1 MSQKGVSVNIVE
13 ARRLTLRASFG
24 LVALVVPFLGSTGS
38 LFFFLFL
45 SLLIVLVN
53 PKMHV
58 FLLLA
63 TVPDRKSEVLIKP
76 LALMLSLTALCIF
89 SVVSSLPLYIVSDV
103 IIIVT
108 LAEVLAVLFESYGGL
123 TSSLI
128 FILSGGF
135 FGFLVGGAAATFTNV
150 STSADFLLFVA
161 MIGALVGALLRNIL
175 HDIEENVVVPLGIG
189 FAIWLFVGFDY
200 SVPVLRLLLT
210 LLFMILL
217 GYALGRVRLADVSG
231 VLSGILMGLLI
242 VSFTDFRW
250 FVLILSFFVIG
261 GIFTKYKY
269 DYKRAIGIAQ
279 AGGGARGYRNV
290 FGNGLVAL
298 VCAIA
303 FGITGNV
310 LFVVAYIGAV
320 ATATGDT
327 LASEI
332 GQTHKKLPRLITDL
346 RWVPHGTDGGITTLG
361 EYSAL
366 AGAGAI
372 AIIGVVLGVGASNT
386 AVPVILGGFFGANF
400 DSVLGAVLERR
411 HYLTNSSVN
420 LLATAAGAIA
430 AVIIYLLLL

>member
-1 MSQKGVSVNIVE
+1 MISVNVVT
-13 ARRLTLRASFG
+13 ARRLIIRASFG
-24 LVALVVPFLGSTGS
+24 LVAFVLPFLGSTGS

-45 SLLIVLVN
+45 SLLIALVN
-53 PKMHV
+53 PKMNIFMLV
-58 FLLLA
+58 A
-63 TVPDRKSEVLIKP
+63 TVADRKSEVLVKP
-76 LALMLSLTALCIF
+76 LALTFSLTALCIF
-89 SVVSSLPLYIVSDV
+89 SVVSGLPLYIVSV
-103 IIIVT
+103 ALIIVT
-108 LAEVLAVLFESYGGL
+108 LAEVLAVLFESYGSF

-128 FILSGGF
+128 FVLSGGF
-135 FGFLVGGAAATFTNV
+135 LGFLVGGAAATFTNV

-175 HDIEENVVVPLGIG
+175 REVEENVVVPLGIG
-189 FAIWLFVGFDY
+189 LAMWLFDGLSY
-200 SVPVLRLLLT
+200 SVPVVRLLLT
-210 LLFMILL
+210 LLFMIFL
-217 GYALGRVRLADVSG
+217 GYTLGRAKLADISG
-231 VLSGILMGLLI
+231 VISGILMGLLI

-269 DYKRAIGIAQ
+269 DYKRAIGIAEG
-279 AGGGARGYRNV
+279 AGGARGYRNV

-310 LFVVAYIGAV
+310 LLITAYVGAI

-332 GQTHKKLPRLITDL
+332 GQTYRKLPRLITDL
-346 RWVPHGTDGGITTLG
+346 KVVPTGADGGITTLG
-361 EYSAL
+361 EVSAL

-372 AIIGVVLGVGASNT
+372 AIIAALLGLGALSMIVPVVLGG
-386 AVPVILGGFFGANF
+386 LFGVNI

-411 HYLTNSSVN
+411 HYLTNSTVN
-420 LLATAAGAIA
+420 LLATAFGALA
-430 AVIIYLLLL
+430 AVVIFLLLQ

>member
-1 MSQKGVSVNIVE
+1 M
-13 ARRLTLRASFG
+13 
-24 LVALVVPFLGSTGS
+24 
-38 LFFFLFL
+38 
-45 SLLIVLVN
+45 SLLIALIN

-58 FLLLA
+58 FMLLA
-63 TVPDRKSEVLIKP
+63 TVADRKSEVLIKP
-76 LALMLSLTALCIF
+76 LALTLSLTALCIF
-89 SVVSSLPLYIVSDV
+89 SVVSGLPLYIVSNV

-108 LAEVLAVLFESYGGL
+108 LAEVLAVLFESYGSF

-128 FILSGGF
+128 FVLSGGF
-135 FGFLVGGAAATFTNV
+135 FGFLVGGAAASFTNV

-161 MIGALVGALLRNIL
+161 MIGALVGALLRTIL
-175 HDIEENVVVPLGIG
+175 HEIEENVVVPLSIG
-189 FAIWLFVGFDY
+189 LAMWLFVGFDY

-210 LLFMILL
+210 LLFMIFL

-231 VLSGILMGLLI
+231 VLSGILMGFLI

-279 AGGGARGYRNV
+279 EGGGARGYRNV
-290 FGNGLVAL
+290 FGNGLIAL

-303 FGITGNV
+303 FGITGNALLV
-310 LFVVAYIGAV
+310 IAFIGAV

-332 GQTHKKLPRLITDL
+332 GQTYRKLPRLITDL
-346 RWVPHGTDGGITTLG
+346 RLVPHGTDGGITMLG
-361 EYSAL
+361 EYSAV

-372 AIIGVVLGVGASNT
+372 AIIAILLGVGAFNT
-386 AVPVILGGFFGANF
+386 MVPVILGGFFGANV

-420 LLATAAGAIA
+420 LLATVAGALA
-430 AVIIYLLLL
+430 AVVIFLLLQ

>member
-1 MSQKGVSVNIVE
+1 VISVNVVT
-13 ARRLTLRASFG
+13 ARRLIIRASFG
-24 LVALVVPFLGSTGS
+24 LVAFVLPFLGSTGS

-45 SLLIVLVN
+45 SLLIALVN
-53 PKMHV
+53 PKMNIFMLV
-58 FLLLA
+58 A
-63 TVPDRKSEVLIKP
+63 TVADRKSEVLVKP
-76 LALMLSLTALCIF
+76 LALTFSLTALCIF
-89 SVVSSLPLYIVSDV
+89 SVVSGLPLYIVSV
-103 IIIVT
+103 ALIIVT
-108 LAEVLAVLFESYGGL
+108 LAEVLAVLFESYGSF

-128 FILSGGF
+128 FVLSGGF

-175 HDIEENVVVPLGIG
+175 REVEENVVVPLGIG
-189 FAIWLFVGFDY
+189 LAMWLFDGLSY
-200 SVPVLRLLLT
+200 SVPVVRLLLT
-210 LLFMILL
+210 LLFMIFL
-217 GYALGRVRLADVSG
+217 GYTLGRAKLADISG
-231 VLSGILMGLLI
+231 VISGILMGLLI

-269 DYKRAIGIAQ
+269 DYKRAIGIAEG
-279 AGGGARGYRNV
+279 AGGARGYRNV

-310 LFVVAYIGAV
+310 LLIAAYVGAI

-332 GQTHKKLPRLITDL
+332 GQTYRKLPRLITDL
-346 RWVPHGTDGGITTLG
+346 KVVPTGADGGITTLG
-361 EYSAL
+361 EVSAL

-372 AIIGVVLGVGASNT
+372 AIIAALLGLGALSMIVPVVLGG
-386 AVPVILGGFFGANF
+386 LFGVNI

-411 HYLTNSSVN
+411 HYLTNSTVN
-420 LLATAAGAIA
+420 LLATAFGALA
-430 AVIIYLLLL
+430 AVVIFLLLQ

>member
-1 MSQKGVSVNIVE
+1 
-13 ARRLTLRASFG
+13 
-24 LVALVVPFLGSTGS
+24 
-38 LFFFLFL
+38 
-45 SLLIVLVN
+45 LLIALIN
-53 PKMHV
+53 PKMYV
-58 FLLLA
+58 FMLLA
-63 TVPDRKSEVLIKP
+63 TVADRKSEVLIKP
-76 LALMLSLTALCIF
+76 LALTLSLTALCIF
-89 SVVSSLPLYIVSDV
+89 SVVSGLPLYIVSNV

-108 LAEVLAVLFESYGGL
+108 LAEVLAVLFESYGSF

-128 FILSGGF
+128 FVLSGGF
-135 FGFLVGGAAATFTNV
+135 FGFLVGGAAASFTNV

-161 MIGALVGALLRNIL
+161 MIGALVGALLRTIL
-175 HDIEENVVVPLGIG
+175 HEIEENVVVPLCIG
-189 FAIWLFVGFDY
+189 LAMWLFVGFDY

-210 LLFMILL
+210 LLFMIFL

-231 VLSGILMGLLI
+231 VLSGILMGFLI

-261 GIFTKYKY
+261 GVFTKYKY

-279 AGGGARGYRNV
+279 EGGGARGYRNV
-290 FGNGLVAL
+290 FGNGIVAL

-303 FGITGNV
+303 FGITGNALLV
-310 LFVVAYIGAV
+310 IAYIGAV

-332 GQTHKKLPRLITDL
+332 GQTYRKLPRLITDL
-346 RWVPHGTDGGITTLG
+346 RLVPHGTDGGITTLG

-366 AGAGAI
+366 VGAGAI
-372 AIIGVVLGVGASNT
+372 AIIAILLGVGTFNMI
-386 AVPVILGGFFGANF
+386 VPVILGGFFGANV

-420 LLATAAGAIA
+420 LLATVAGALA
-430 AVIIYLLLL
+430 AVVIFLLLQ

>member
-1 MSQKGVSVNIVE
+1 VNVVT
-13 ARRLTLRASFG
+13 ARRLIIRASFG
-24 LVALVVPFLGSTGS
+24 LVAFVLPFLGSTGS

-45 SLLIVLVN
+45 SLLIALVN
-53 PKMHV
+53 PKMNIFMLV
-58 FLLLA
+58 A
-63 TVPDRKSEVLIKP
+63 TVADRKSEVLVKP
-76 LALMLSLTALCIF
+76 LALTFSLTALCIF
-89 SVVSSLPLYIVSDV
+89 SVVSGLPLYIVSV
-103 IIIVT
+103 ALIIVT
-108 LAEVLAVLFESYGGL
+108 LAEVLAVLFESYGSF

-128 FILSGGF
+128 FVLSGGF

-175 HDIEENVVVPLGIG
+175 REVEENVVVPLGIG
-189 FAIWLFVGFDY
+189 LAMWLFDGLSY
-200 SVPVLRLLLT
+200 SVPVVRLLLT
-210 LLFMILL
+210 LLFMIFL
-217 GYALGRVRLADVSG
+217 GYTLGRAKLADISG
-231 VLSGILMGLLI
+231 VISGILMGLLI

-269 DYKRAIGIAQ
+269 DYKRAIGIAEG
-279 AGGGARGYRNV
+279 AGGARGYRNV

-310 LFVVAYIGAV
+310 LLIAAYVGAI

-332 GQTHKKLPRLITDL
+332 GQTYRKLPRLITDL
-346 RWVPHGTDGGITTLG
+346 KVVPTGADGGITTLG
-361 EYSAL
+361 EVSAL

-372 AIIGVVLGVGASNT
+372 AIIAALLGLGALSMIVPVVLGG
-386 AVPVILGGFFGANF
+386 LFGVNI

-411 HYLTNSSVN
+411 HYLTNSTVN
-420 LLATAAGAIA
+420 LLATAFGALA
-430 AVIIYLLLL
+430 AVVIFLLLQ

>member
-1 MSQKGVSVNIVE
+1 
-13 ARRLTLRASFG
+13 
-24 LVALVVPFLGSTGS
+24 
-38 LFFFLFL
+38 
-45 SLLIVLVN
+45 LLIALIN

-58 FLLLA
+58 FMLLA
-63 TVPDRKSEVLIKP
+63 TVADRKSEVLIKP
-76 LALMLSLTALCIF
+76 LALTLSLTALCIF
-89 SVVSSLPLYIVSDV
+89 SVISGLPLYIVSNV

-108 LAEVLAVLFESYGGL
+108 LAEVLAVLFESYGSF

-128 FILSGGF
+128 FVLSGGF
-135 FGFLVGGAAATFTNV
+135 FGFLVGGAAASFTNV

-161 MIGALVGALLRNIL
+161 MIGALVGALLRTIL
-175 HDIEENVVVPLGIG
+175 HEIEENVVVPLSIG
-189 FAIWLFVGFDY
+189 LAMWLFVGFDY

-210 LLFMILL
+210 LLFMIFL

-231 VLSGILMGLLI
+231 VLSGILMGFLI

-279 AGGGARGYRNV
+279 EGGGARGYRNV
-290 FGNGLVAL
+290 FGNGLIAL

-303 FGITGNV
+303 FGITGNALLV
-310 LFVVAYIGAV
+310 IAFIGAV

-332 GQTHKKLPRLITDL
+332 GQTYRKLPRLITDL
-346 RWVPHGTDGGITTLG
+346 RLVPHGTDGGITMLG

-372 AIIGVVLGVGASNT
+372 AIIAIILGVGAFNMM
-386 AVPVILGGFFGANF
+386 VPVILGGFFGANV

-420 LLATAAGAIA
+420 LLATVAGALA
-430 AVIIYLLLL
+430 AVVIFLLLQ

>member
-1 MSQKGVSVNIVE
+1 VNIIL
-13 ARRLTLRASFG
+13 ARRLILRASFG
-24 LVALVVPFLGSTGS
+24 LVALAIPFLGSAGS
-38 LFFFLFL
+38 LFFFVFL
-45 SLLIVLVN
+45 SLMIVLVN

-58 FLLLA
+58 FMYLA
-63 TVPDRKSEVLIKP
+63 TVADKKSEVLIKP
-76 LALMLSLTALCIF
+76 LALTLSLTALCIF

-108 LAEVLAVLFESYGGL
+108 LAEVLAILFESYGGL
-123 TSSLI
+123 TSSII
-128 FILSGGF
+128 FVLSGGF
-135 FGFLVGGAAATFTNV
+135 FAFLVGGAATAIMNV
-150 STSADFLLFVA
+150 ATSADFLLFVA

-175 HDIEENVVVPLGIG
+175 RDIEENVVVPLGIG
-189 FAIWLFVGFDY
+189 FAMWIFVGFDY

-217 GYALGRVRLADVSG
+217 GYILGRVKLADISG

-242 VSFTDFRW
+242 VSFTDFGW

-261 GIFTKYKY
+261 GIFTRYKY
-269 DYKRAIGIAQ
+269 EYKRAIGIAQ
-279 AGGGARGYRNV
+279 EAGGARGYRNV

-298 VCAIA
+298 ICAIG
-303 FGITGNV
+303 FGITGNS
-310 LFVVAYIGAV
+310 LLIPAYVGAI

-346 RWVPHGTDGGITTLG
+346 RHVPHGTDGGITTLG
-361 EYSAL
+361 EYSAI

-372 AIIGVVLGVGASNT
+372 AIIALVLGIGALPIL
-386 AVPVILGGFFGANF
+386 VPVVLGGFFGANV

-420 LLATAAGAIA
+420 LLATAAGAVA
-430 AVIIYLLLL
+430 TVIIFLLLQ

>member
-1 MSQKGVSVNIVE
+1 VDVVT
-13 ARRLTLRASFG
+13 ARRLIIRASFG

-38 LFFFLFL
+38 LFLFLFL
-45 SLLIVLVN
+45 SLLIALIN
-53 PKMHV
+53 PKMYV
-58 FLLLA
+58 FMLLA
-63 TVPDRKSEVLIKP
+63 TVADRKSEVLIKP
-76 LALMLSLTALCIF
+76 LALTLSLTALCIF
-89 SVVSSLPLYIVSDV
+89 SVVSGLPLYIVSNV

-108 LAEVLAVLFESYGGL
+108 LAEVLAVLFESYGSF

-128 FILSGGF
+128 FVLSGGF
-135 FGFLVGGAAATFTNV
+135 FGFLVGGAAASFTNV

-161 MIGALVGALLRNIL
+161 MIGALVGALLRTIL
-175 HDIEENVVVPLGIG
+175 HEIEENVVVPLSIG
-189 FAIWLFVGFDY
+189 LAMWLFVGFDY

-210 LLFMILL
+210 LLFMIFL

-231 VLSGILMGLLI
+231 VLSGILMGFLI

-261 GIFTKYKY
+261 GVFTKYKY

-279 AGGGARGYRNV
+279 EGGGARGYRNV
-290 FGNGLVAL
+290 FGNGIVAL

-303 FGITGNV
+303 FGITGNALLV
-310 LFVVAYIGAV
+310 IAYIGAV

-332 GQTHKKLPRLITDL
+332 GQTYRKLPRLITDL
-346 RWVPHGTDGGITTLG
+346 RLVPHGTDGGITTLG

-372 AIIGVVLGVGASNT
+372 AIIAILLGVGTFNIM
-386 AVPVILGGFFGANF
+386 VPVILGGFFGANV

-420 LLATAAGAIA
+420 LLATVAGALA
-430 AVIIYLLLL
+430 AVVIFLLLQ

>member
-1 MSQKGVSVNIVE
+1 VNILA
-13 ARRLTLRASFG
+13 ARRLIIRASFG

-45 SLLIVLVN
+45 SLLIVLIN

-58 FLLLA
+58 FMLLA
-63 TVPDRKSEVLIKP
+63 TVADRKSEVLTKP
-76 LALMLSLTALCIF
+76 LALTLSLTALCIF

-123 TSSLI
+123 TSTLI
-128 FILSGGF
+128 FVLSGGF
-135 FGFLVGGAAATFTNV
+135 FGFLVGGAAATFTNF

-175 HDIEENVVVPLGIG
+175 HDIEENVVAPLGIG
-189 FAIWLFVGFDY
+189 FAIWLFNGFDY

-210 LLFMILL
+210 LIFMIVL
-217 GYALGRVRLADVSG
+217 GYALGRVKLADISG

-269 DYKRAIGIAQ
+269 EYKRAIGIAQ
-279 AGGGARGYRNV
+279 EGGGARGYRNV

-298 VCAIA
+298 VCAVA
-303 FGITGNV
+303 FGITGNSLLV
-310 LFVVAYIGAV
+310 IAYIGAV

-346 RWVPHGTDGGITTLG
+346 KYVPHGTDGGITTLG

-366 AGAGAI
+366 AGAAAI
-372 AIIGVVLGVGASNT
+372 AIIAVLFGVGALNT
-386 AVPVILGGFFGANF
+386 VVPVILGGFFGANI
-400 DSVLGAVLERR
+400 DSVLGAVLEQR

-420 LLATAAGAIA
+420 FLATAAGAIA
-430 AVIIYLLLL
+430 AVIIFLLLL

>member
-1 MSQKGVSVNIVE
+1 MNVVT
-13 ARRLTLRASFG
+13 ARRLIVRASFG

-38 LFFFLFL
+38 LFLFLFL
-45 SLLIVLVN
+45 SLLIALIN

-58 FLLLA
+58 FMLLA
-63 TVPDRKSEVLIKP
+63 TVADRKSEVLIKP
-76 LALMLSLTALCIF
+76 LALTLSLTALCIF
-89 SVVSSLPLYIVSDV
+89 SVVSGLPLYIVSNV

-108 LAEVLAVLFESYGGL
+108 LAEVLAVLFESYGSF

-128 FILSGGF
+128 FVLSGGF
-135 FGFLVGGAAATFTNV
+135 FGFLVGGAAASFTNV

-161 MIGALVGALLRNIL
+161 MIGALVGALLRTIL
-175 HDIEENVVVPLGIG
+175 HEIEENVVVPLSIG
-189 FAIWLFVGFDY
+189 LAMWLFVGFDY

-210 LLFMILL
+210 LLFMIFL

-231 VLSGILMGLLI
+231 VLSGILMGFLI

-279 AGGGARGYRNV
+279 EGGGARGYRNV
-290 FGNGLVAL
+290 FGNGLIAL

-303 FGITGNV
+303 FGITGNALLV
-310 LFVVAYIGAV
+310 IAFIGAV

-332 GQTHKKLPRLITDL
+332 GQTYRKLPRLITDL
-346 RWVPHGTDGGITTLG
+346 RLVTHGTDGGITMLG
-361 EYSAL
+361 EYSAV

-372 AIIGVVLGVGASNT
+372 AIIAILLGVGAFNT
-386 AVPVILGGFFGANF
+386 MVPVILGGFFGANV

-420 LLATAAGAIA
+420 LLATVAGALA
-430 AVIIYLLLL
+430 AVVIFLLLQ

>member
-1 MSQKGVSVNIVE
+1 VNVIA
-13 ARRLTLRASFG
+13 ARRLLLRASFG
-24 LVALVVPFLGSTGS
+24 LVALIVPFLGSTGS
-38 LFFFLFL
+38 LFLFLFL
-45 SLLIVLVN
+45 SLLIALTN

-58 FLLLA
+58 FMLLA
-63 TVPDRKSEVLIKP
+63 TVADRKSEVLVKP
-76 LALMLSLTALCIF
+76 LALTLSLTALCIF
-89 SVVSSLPLYIVSDV
+89 SVVSGLPLYIISVV

-108 LAEVLAVLFESYGGL
+108 LAEVLAVLFASYGTL
-123 TSSLI
+123 TSSLV
-128 FILSGGF
+128 FVLSGGF
-135 FGFLVGGAAATFTNV
+135 FGFLVGGAATTFTNV
-150 STSADFLLFVA
+150 SASADFLLFVA

-175 HDIEENVVVPLGIG
+175 GEIEENIVVPLGIG
-189 FAIWLFVGFDY
+189 LAIWLFDGVDY

-210 LLFMILL
+210 LLFMIVL
-217 GYALGRVRLADVSG
+217 GYALGRVKLADVSG

-250 FVLILSFFVIG
+250 FVLMLSFFVIG

-279 AGGGARGYRNV
+279 EGGGARGYRNV
-290 FGNGLVAL
+290 FGNGIVAL

-303 FGITGNV
+303 FGITGNT
-310 LFVVAYIGAV
+310 LLIIAYIGAI

-332 GQTHKKLPRLITDL
+332 GQTYRKLPRLITDL
-346 RWVPHGTDGGITTLG
+346 RFVPHGTDGGITSLG

-372 AIIGVVLGVGASNT
+372 AIIAVLLGVGALNT
-386 AVPVILGGFFGANF
+386 LVPVILGGFFGANV

-420 LLATAAGAIA
+420 LLATVAGALA
-430 AVIIYLLLL
+430 SVVIFVLLL

>member
-1 MSQKGVSVNIVE
+1 VNVVT
-13 ARRLTLRASFG
+13 ARRLIVRASFG

-38 LFFFLFL
+38 LFLFLFL
-45 SLLIVLVN
+45 SLLIALIN

-58 FLLLA
+58 FMLLA
-63 TVPDRKSEVLIKP
+63 TVADRKSEVLIKP
-76 LALMLSLTALCIF
+76 LALTLSLTALCIF
-89 SVVSSLPLYIVSDV
+89 SVVSGLPLYIVSNV

-108 LAEVLAVLFESYGGL
+108 LAEVLAVLFESYGSF

-128 FILSGGF
+128 FVLSGGF
-135 FGFLVGGAAATFTNV
+135 FGFLVGGAAASFTNV

-161 MIGALVGALLRNIL
+161 MIGALVGALLRTIL
-175 HDIEENVVVPLGIG
+175 HEIEENVVVPLSIG
-189 FAIWLFVGFDY
+189 LAMWLFVGFDY

-210 LLFMILL
+210 LLFMIFL

-231 VLSGILMGLLI
+231 VLSGILMGFLI

-279 AGGGARGYRNV
+279 EGGGARGYRNV
-290 FGNGLVAL
+290 FGNGLIAL

-303 FGITGNV
+303 FGITGNA
-310 LFVVAYIGAV
+310 LLIIAFIGAV

-332 GQTHKKLPRLITDL
+332 GQTYRKLPRLITDL
-346 RWVPHGTDGGITTLG
+346 RLVTHGTDGGITMLG
-361 EYSAL
+361 EYSAV

-372 AIIGVVLGVGASNT
+372 AIIAILLGVGAFNT
-386 AVPVILGGFFGANF
+386 MVPVILGGFFGANV

-420 LLATAAGAIA
+420 LLATVAGALA
-430 AVIIYLLLL
+430 AVVIFLLLQ

>member
-1 MSQKGVSVNIVE
+1 MNVVT
-13 ARRLTLRASFG
+13 ARRLIVRASFG

-38 LFFFLFL
+38 LFLFLFL
-45 SLLIVLVN
+45 SLLIALIN

-58 FLLLA
+58 FMLLA
-63 TVPDRKSEVLIKP
+63 TVADRKSEVLIKP
-76 LALMLSLTALCIF
+76 LALTLSLTALCIF
-89 SVVSSLPLYIVSDV
+89 SVVSGLPLYIVSNV

-108 LAEVLAVLFESYGGL
+108 LAEVLAVLFESYGSF

-128 FILSGGF
+128 FVLSGGF
-135 FGFLVGGAAATFTNV
+135 FGFLVGGAAASFTNV

-161 MIGALVGALLRNIL
+161 MIGALVGALLRTIL
-175 HDIEENVVVPLGIG
+175 HEIEENVVVPLSIG
-189 FAIWLFVGFDY
+189 LAMWLFVGFDY

-210 LLFMILL
+210 LLFMIFL

-231 VLSGILMGLLI
+231 VLSGILMGFLI

-279 AGGGARGYRNV
+279 EGGGARGYRNV
-290 FGNGLVAL
+290 FGNGLIAL

-303 FGITGNV
+303 FGITGNA
-310 LFVVAYIGAV
+310 LLIIAFIGAV

-332 GQTHKKLPRLITDL
+332 GQTYRKLPRLITDL
-346 RWVPHGTDGGITTLG
+346 RLVTHGTDGGITMLG
-361 EYSAL
+361 EYSAV

-372 AIIGVVLGVGASNT
+372 AIIAILLGVGAFNT
-386 AVPVILGGFFGANF
+386 MVPVILGGFFGANV

-420 LLATAAGAIA
+420 LLATVAGALA
-430 AVIIYLLLL
+430 AVVIFLLLQ

>member
-1 MSQKGVSVNIVE
+1 VISVNVVT
-13 ARRLTLRASFG
+13 ARRLIIRASFG
-24 LVALVVPFLGSTGS
+24 LVAFVLPFLGSTGS

-45 SLLIVLVN
+45 SLLIALVN
-53 PKMHV
+53 PKMNIFMLV
-58 FLLLA
+58 A
-63 TVPDRKSEVLIKP
+63 TVADRKSEVLVKP
-76 LALMLSLTALCIF
+76 LALTFSLTALCIF
-89 SVVSSLPLYIVSDV
+89 SVVSGLPLYIVSV
-103 IIIVT
+103 ALIIVT
-108 LAEVLAVLFESYGGL
+108 LAEVLAVLFESYGSF

-128 FILSGGF
+128 FVLSGGF

-175 HDIEENVVVPLGIG
+175 REVEENVVVPLGIG
-189 FAIWLFVGFDY
+189 LAMWLFDGLSY
-200 SVPVLRLLLT
+200 SVPVVRLLLT
-210 LLFMILL
+210 LLFMIFL
-217 GYALGRVRLADVSG
+217 GYTLGRAKLADISG
-231 VLSGILMGLLI
+231 VISGILMGLLI

-269 DYKRAIGIAQ
+269 DYKRAIGIAEG
-279 AGGGARGYRNV
+279 AGGARGYRNV

-310 LFVVAYIGAV
+310 LLIIAYVGAI

-332 GQTHKKLPRLITDL
+332 GQTYRKLPRLITDL
-346 RWVPHGTDGGITTLG
+346 KVVPTGADGGITTLG
-361 EYSAL
+361 EVSAL

-372 AIIGVVLGVGASNT
+372 AIIAALLGLGALSMIVPVVLGG
-386 AVPVILGGFFGANF
+386 LFGVNI

-411 HYLTNSSVN
+411 HYLTNSTVN
-420 LLATAAGAIA
+420 LLATAFGALA
-430 AVIIYLLLL
+430 AVVIFLLLQ

>member
-1 MSQKGVSVNIVE
+1 M
-13 ARRLTLRASFG
+13 
-24 LVALVVPFLGSTGS
+24 
-38 LFFFLFL
+38 
-45 SLLIVLVN
+45 
-53 PKMHV
+53 
-58 FLLLA
+58 LLA
-63 TVPDRKSEVLIKP
+63 TVADRKSEVLIKP
-76 LALMLSLTALCIF
+76 LALTLSLTALCIF

-108 LAEVLAVLFESYGGL
+108 LAEVLAELFESYGGL

-128 FILSGGF
+128 YVLSGGF

-150 STSADFLLFVA
+150 ATSADFLLFVA

-175 HDIEENVVVPLGIG
+175 HNIEENVVVPLGIG
-189 FAIWLFVGFDY
+189 FAIWLFNGVDY

-210 LLFMILL
+210 LLFMIVL
-217 GYALGRVRLADVSG
+217 GYALGRVKLADISG
-231 VLSGILMGLLI
+231 VLSGILMGFLI

-269 DYKRAIGIAQ
+269 EYKRAIGIAQ
-279 AGGGARGYRNV
+279 EAGGARGYRNV

-303 FGITGNV
+303 FGITGNS
-310 LFVVAYIGAV
+310 LLVVAYIGAV

-346 RWVPHGTDGGITTLG
+346 RYVPHGTDGGITTLG

-366 AGAGAI
+366 AGAAAI
-372 AIIGVVLGVGASNT
+372 AIIAILFGVGALNT
-386 AVPVILGGFFGANF
+386 VIPVILGGFFGANI

-430 AVIIYLLLL
+430 AVVIFLLLL

>member
-1 MSQKGVSVNIVE
+1 
-13 ARRLTLRASFG
+13 
-24 LVALVVPFLGSTGS
+24 
-38 LFFFLFL
+38 
-45 SLLIVLVN
+45 
-53 PKMHV
+53 
-58 FLLLA
+58 
-63 TVPDRKSEVLIKP
+63 
-76 LALMLSLTALCIF
+76 
-89 SVVSSLPLYIVSDV
+89 LYIVSVV
-103 IIIVT
+103 IIMVT
-108 LAEVLAVLFESYGGL
+108 LAEVLAVLFESYGSF

-128 FILSGGF
+128 FVLSGGF

-175 HDIEENVVVPLGIG
+175 HEIEENVIVPLGIG
-189 FAIWLFVGFDY
+189 FAIWLFDVFAY
-200 SVPVLRLLLT
+200 SVPVVRLLLT
-210 LLFMILL
+210 LLFMIFL
-217 GYALGRVRLADVSG
+217 GYALGRVQLADVSG

-279 AGGGARGYRNV
+279 GGGGARGYRNV

-303 FGITGNV
+303 FGITGNALLV
-310 LFVVAYIGAV
+310 TAYVGAI

-332 GQTHKKLPRLITDL
+332 GQTYRKLPRMITDL
-346 RWVPHGTDGGITTLG
+346 KVVQHGTDGGITTLG
-361 EYSAL
+361 EASAL

-372 AIIGVVLGVGASNT
+372 AIIAILLGVGSLSIM
-386 AVPVILGGFFGANF
+386 VPVILGGFFGANV

-420 LLATAAGAIA
+420 LLATVAGAIA
-430 AVIIYLLLL
+430 AVVIFWLLL

>member
-1 MSQKGVSVNIVE
+1 MNVVT
-13 ARRLTLRASFG
+13 ARRLIVRASFG

-38 LFFFLFL
+38 LFLFLFL
-45 SLLIVLVN
+45 SLLIALIN

-58 FLLLA
+58 FMLLA
-63 TVPDRKSEVLIKP
+63 TVADRKSEVLIKP
-76 LALMLSLTALCIF
+76 LALTLSLTALCIF
-89 SVVSSLPLYIVSDV
+89 SVVSGLPLYIVSNV

-108 LAEVLAVLFESYGGL
+108 LAEVLAVLFESYGSF

-128 FILSGGF
+128 FVLSGGF
-135 FGFLVGGAAATFTNV
+135 FGFLVGGAAASFTNV

-161 MIGALVGALLRNIL
+161 MIGALVGALLRTIL
-175 HDIEENVVVPLGIG
+175 HEIEENVVVPLSIG
-189 FAIWLFVGFDY
+189 LAMWLFVGFDY

-210 LLFMILL
+210 LLFMIFL
-217 GYALGRVRLADVSG
+217 GYVLGRVRLADVSG
-231 VLSGILMGLLI
+231 VLSGILMGFLI

-279 AGGGARGYRNV
+279 EGGGARGYRNV
-290 FGNGLVAL
+290 FGNGLIAL

-303 FGITGNV
+303 FGITGNA
-310 LFVVAYIGAV
+310 LLIIAFIGAV

-332 GQTHKKLPRLITDL
+332 GQTYRKLPRLITDL
-346 RWVPHGTDGGITTLG
+346 RLVTHGTDGGITMLG
-361 EYSAL
+361 EYSAV

-372 AIIGVVLGVGASNT
+372 AIIAILLGVGAFNT
-386 AVPVILGGFFGANF
+386 MVPVILGGFFGANV

-420 LLATAAGAIA
+420 LLATVAGALA
-430 AVIIYLLLL
+430 AVVIFLLLQ

>member
-1 MSQKGVSVNIVE
+1 MNVVT
-13 ARRLTLRASFG
+13 ARRLIVRASFG

-38 LFFFLFL
+38 LFLFLFL
-45 SLLIVLVN
+45 SLLIALIN

-58 FLLLA
+58 FMLLA
-63 TVPDRKSEVLIKP
+63 TVADRKSEVLIKP
-76 LALMLSLTALCIF
+76 LALTLSLTALCIF
-89 SVVSSLPLYIVSDV
+89 SVVSGLPLYIVSNV

-108 LAEVLAVLFESYGGL
+108 LAEVLAVLFESYGSF

-128 FILSGGF
+128 FVLSGGF
-135 FGFLVGGAAATFTNV
+135 FGFLVGGAAASFTNV

-161 MIGALVGALLRNIL
+161 MIGALVGALLRTIL
-175 HDIEENVVVPLGIG
+175 HEIEENVVVPLSIG
-189 FAIWLFVGFDY
+189 LAMWLFVGFDY

-210 LLFMILL
+210 LLFMIFV

-231 VLSGILMGLLI
+231 VLSGILMGFLI

-279 AGGGARGYRNV
+279 EGGGARGYRNV
-290 FGNGLVAL
+290 FGNGLIAL

-303 FGITGNV
+303 FGITGNALLV
-310 LFVVAYIGAV
+310 IAFIGAV

-332 GQTHKKLPRLITDL
+332 GQTYRKLPRLITDL
-346 RWVPHGTDGGITTLG
+346 RLVPHGTDGGVTMLG
-361 EYSAL
+361 EYSAV

-372 AIIGVVLGVGASNT
+372 AIIAILLGVGAFNT
-386 AVPVILGGFFGANF
+386 MVPVILGGFFGANV

-420 LLATAAGAIA
+420 LLATVAGALA
-430 AVIIYLLLL
+430 AVVIFLLLQ

>member
-1 MSQKGVSVNIVE
+1 MNVVA
-13 ARRLTLRASFG
+13 ARRLIIRASFG

-38 LFFFLFL
+38 LFLFLFL
-45 SLLIVLVN
+45 SLLIALTN

-58 FLLLA
+58 FMLLA
-63 TVPDRKSEVLIKP
+63 TVADKKSEVLIKP
-76 LALMLSLTALCIF
+76 LALTLSLTALCIF

-128 FILSGGF
+128 YVLSGAF

-150 STSADFLLFVA
+150 ATSADFLLFVA

-175 HDIEENVVVPLGIG
+175 HKIEENVVVPLGIG
-189 FAIWLFVGFDY
+189 FAIWLFNGFDY

-210 LLFMILL
+210 LLFMIVL
-217 GYALGRVRLADVSG
+217 GYALGRVKLADISG
-231 VLSGILMGLLI
+231 VLSGILMGFLI

-269 DYKRAIGIAQ
+269 EYKRAIGIAQ
-279 AGGGARGYRNV
+279 EAGGARGYRNV

-303 FGITGNV
+303 FGITGNS
-310 LFVVAYIGAV
+310 LLIVAYIGAV

-346 RWVPHGTDGGITTLG
+346 RYVPHGTDGGITTLG

-366 AGAGAI
+366 AGAAAI
-372 AIIGVVLGVGASNT
+372 AIIAILFGVGAFNT
-386 AVPVILGGFFGANF
+386 VIPVILGGFFGANI

-430 AVIIYLLLL
+430 AVVIFLLLL

>member
-1 MSQKGVSVNIVE
+1 VN
-13 ARRLTLRASFG
+13 A
-24 LVALVVPFLGSTGS
+24 
-38 LFFFLFL
+38 
-45 SLLIVLVN
+45 
-53 PKMHV
+53 
-58 FLLLA
+58 
-63 TVPDRKSEVLIKP
+63 
-76 LALMLSLTALCIF
+76 
-89 SVVSSLPLYIVSDV
+89 
-103 IIIVT
+103 
-108 LAEVLAVLFESYGGL
+108 
-123 TSSLI
+123 
-128 FILSGGF
+128 
-135 FGFLVGGAAATFTNV
+135 
-150 STSADFLLFVA
+150 SADFLLFVA
-161 MIGALVGALLRNIL
+161 MIGALVGALLRTIL
-175 HDIEENVVVPLGIG
+175 HDIEENVVLPLGIG

-210 LLFMILL
+210 LLFMIIL

-231 VLSGILMGLLI
+231 VLSGMLMGLLI
-242 VSFTDFRW
+242 VSFTNFSW

-279 AGGGARGYRNV
+279 GGGGARGYKNV

-303 FGITGNV
+303 FGITGNA
-310 LFVVAYIGAV
+310 LLIVAYIGAV

-332 GQTHKKLPRLITDL
+332 GQTSKKLPRLITDL
-346 RWVPHGTDGGITTLG
+346 RGVPHGTDGGITTLG

-372 AIIGVVLGVGASNT
+372 AIIGLILGIGAPNT

-400 DSVLGAVLERR
+400 DSVLGAVFERR

-420 LLATAAGAIA
+420 LLATVAGAIA
-430 AVIIYLLLL
+430 AVIIYLLLS

>member
-1 MSQKGVSVNIVE
+1 MNIVA
-13 ARRLTLRASFG
+13 ARRLIIRASFG

-38 LFFFLFL
+38 LFLFLFL
-45 SLLIVLVN
+45 SLLIALTN

-58 FLLLA
+58 FMLLA
-63 TVPDRKSEVLIKP
+63 TVADRKSEVLIKP
-76 LALMLSLTALCIF
+76 LALTLSLTALCIF

-103 IIIVT
+103 VIIVT
-108 LAEVLAVLFESYGGL
+108 LAEVLAELFESYGGL

-128 FILSGGF
+128 YVLSGGF

-150 STSADFLLFVA
+150 ATSPDFLLFVA

-175 HDIEENVVVPLGIG
+175 HNIEENVVVPLGIG
-189 FAIWLFVGFDY
+189 FAIWLFNGVDY

-210 LLFMILL
+210 LLFMIVL
-217 GYALGRVRLADVSG
+217 GYALGRVKLADISG
-231 VLSGILMGLLI
+231 VLSGILMGFLI

-269 DYKRAIGIAQ
+269 EYKRAIGIAQ
-279 AGGGARGYRNV
+279 EAGGARGYRNV

-303 FGITGNV
+303 FGITGNS
-310 LFVVAYIGAV
+310 LLVVAYIGAV

-346 RWVPHGTDGGITTLG
+346 RYVPHGTDGGITTLG

-366 AGAGAI
+366 AGAAAI
-372 AIIGVVLGVGASNT
+372 AIIAILFGVGAFNT
-386 AVPVILGGFFGANF
+386 VIPVILGGFFGANI

-430 AVIIYLLLL
+430 AVVIFLLLL

>member
-1 MSQKGVSVNIVE
+1 VVT
-13 ARRLTLRASFG
+13 ARRLIVRASFG

-38 LFFFLFL
+38 LFLFLFL
-45 SLLIVLVN
+45 SLLIALIN

-58 FLLLA
+58 FMLLA
-63 TVPDRKSEVLIKP
+63 TVADRKSEVLIKP
-76 LALMLSLTALCIF
+76 LALTLSLTALCIF
-89 SVVSSLPLYIVSDV
+89 SVVSGLPLYIVSNV

-108 LAEVLAVLFESYGGL
+108 LAEVLAVLFESYGSF

-128 FILSGGF
+128 FVLSGGF
-135 FGFLVGGAAATFTNV
+135 FGFLVGGAAASFTNV

-161 MIGALVGALLRNIL
+161 MIGALVGALLRTIL
-175 HDIEENVVVPLGIG
+175 HEIEENVVVPLSIG
-189 FAIWLFVGFDY
+189 LAMWLFVGFDY

-210 LLFMILL
+210 LLFMIFL
-217 GYALGRVRLADVSG
+217 GYVLGRVRLADVSG
-231 VLSGILMGLLI
+231 VLSGILMGFLI

-279 AGGGARGYRNV
+279 EGGGARGYRNV
-290 FGNGLVAL
+290 FGNGLIAL

-303 FGITGNV
+303 FGITGNA
-310 LFVVAYIGAV
+310 LLIIAFIGAV

-332 GQTHKKLPRLITDL
+332 GQTYRKLPRLITDL
-346 RWVPHGTDGGITTLG
+346 RLVTHGTDGGITMLG
-361 EYSAL
+361 EYSAV

-372 AIIGVVLGVGASNT
+372 AIIAILLGVGAFNT
-386 AVPVILGGFFGANF
+386 MVPVILGGFFGANV

-420 LLATAAGAIA
+420 LLATVAGALA
-430 AVIIYLLLL
+430 AVVIFLLLQ

>member
-1 MSQKGVSVNIVE
+1 
-13 ARRLTLRASFG
+13 
-24 LVALVVPFLGSTGS
+24 
-38 LFFFLFL
+38 
-45 SLLIVLVN
+45 LLIALIN

-58 FLLLA
+58 FMLLA
-63 TVPDRKSEVLIKP
+63 TVADRKSEVLIKP
-76 LALMLSLTALCIF
+76 LALTLSLTALCIF
-89 SVVSSLPLYIVSDV
+89 SVISGLPLYIVSNV

-108 LAEVLAVLFESYGGL
+108 LAEVLAVLFESYGSF

-128 FILSGGF
+128 FVLSGGF
-135 FGFLVGGAAATFTNV
+135 FGFLVGGAAASFTNV

-161 MIGALVGALLRNIL
+161 MIGALVGALLRTIL
-175 HDIEENVVVPLGIG
+175 HEIEENVVVPLSIG
-189 FAIWLFVGFDY
+189 LAMWLFVGFDY

-210 LLFMILL
+210 LLFMIFL

-231 VLSGILMGLLI
+231 VLSGILMGFLI

-279 AGGGARGYRNV
+279 EGGGARGYRNV
-290 FGNGLVAL
+290 FGNGLIAL

-303 FGITGNV
+303 FGITGNALLV
-310 LFVVAYIGAV
+310 IAFIGAV

-332 GQTHKKLPRLITDL
+332 GQTYRKLPRLITDL
-346 RWVPHGTDGGITTLG
+346 RLVPHGTDGGITMLG
-361 EYSAL
+361 EYSAV

-372 AIIGVVLGVGASNT
+372 AIIAILLGVGAFNT
-386 AVPVILGGFFGANF
+386 IVPVILGGFFGANV

-420 LLATAAGAIA
+420 LLATVAGALA
-430 AVIIYLLLL
+430 AVVIFLLLQ

>member
-1 MSQKGVSVNIVE
+1 
-13 ARRLTLRASFG
+13 
-24 LVALVVPFLGSTGS
+24 
-38 LFFFLFL
+38 
-45 SLLIVLVN
+45 
-53 PKMHV
+53 MHV
-58 FLLLA
+58 FMLLA
-63 TVPDRKSEVLIKP
+63 TVADRKSEVLIKP
-76 LALMLSLTALCIF
+76 LALTLSLTALCIF
-89 SVVSSLPLYIVSDV
+89 SVVSGLPLYIVSNV

-108 LAEVLAVLFESYGGL
+108 LAEVLAVLFESYGSF

-128 FILSGGF
+128 FALSGGF

-161 MIGALVGALLRNIL
+161 MIGALVGALLRTIL
-175 HDIEENVVVPLGIG
+175 REIEENVVVPLSIG
-189 FAIWLFVGFDY
+189 LAMWLFVGFDY

-210 LLFMILL
+210 LLFMIFL

-231 VLSGILMGLLI
+231 VLSGILMGFLI

-279 AGGGARGYRNV
+279 EGGGARGYRNV
-290 FGNGLVAL
+290 FGNGLIAL

-303 FGITGNV
+303 FGITGNTLLV
-310 LFVVAYIGAV
+310 IAYIGAV

-332 GQTHKKLPRLITDL
+332 GQTYRKLPRLITDL
-346 RWVPHGTDGGITTLG
+346 RLVPHGTDGGVTMLG
-361 EYSAL
+361 EYSAV

-372 AIIGVVLGVGASNT
+372 AIIAILLGVGAFNT
-386 AVPVILGGFFGANF
+386 MVPVILGGFFGANV

-420 LLATAAGAIA
+420 LLATVAGALA
-430 AVIIYLLLL
+430 AVVIFLLLQ

>member
-1 MSQKGVSVNIVE
+1 MNIVA
-13 ARRLTLRASFG
+13 ARRLIIRASFG

-38 LFFFLFL
+38 LFLFLFL
-45 SLLIVLVN
+45 SLLIALTN

-58 FLLLA
+58 FMLLA
-63 TVPDRKSEVLIKP
+63 TVADRKSEVLIKP
-76 LALMLSLTALCIF
+76 LALTLSLTALCIF

-108 LAEVLAVLFESYGGL
+108 LAEVLAELFESYGGL

-128 FILSGGF
+128 YVLSGGF
-135 FGFLVGGAAATFTNV
+135 FGFLVGGAAANFTNV
-150 STSADFLLFVA
+150 ATSADFLLFVA

-175 HDIEENVVVPLGIG
+175 HNIEENVVVPLGIG
-189 FAIWLFVGFDY
+189 FAIWLFNGVDY

-210 LLFMILL
+210 LLFMIVL
-217 GYALGRVRLADVSG
+217 GYALGRVKLADISG
-231 VLSGILMGLLI
+231 VLSGILMGFLI

-269 DYKRAIGIAQ
+269 EYKRAIGIAQ
-279 AGGGARGYRNV
+279 EAGGARGYRNV

-298 VCAIA
+298 ICAVA
-303 FGITGNV
+303 FGITGNS
-310 LFVVAYIGAV
+310 LLVVAYIGAV

-346 RWVPHGTDGGITTLG
+346 RYVPHGTDGGITTLG

-366 AGAGAI
+366 AGAAAI
-372 AIIGVVLGVGASNT
+372 AIIAILFGVGALNT
-386 AVPVILGGFFGANF
+386 VIPVILGGFFGANI

-430 AVIIYLLLL
+430 AVIIFLLLL

>member
-1 MSQKGVSVNIVE
+1 MNIVA
-13 ARRLTLRASFG
+13 ARRLIIRASFG

-38 LFFFLFL
+38 LFLFLFL
-45 SLLIVLVN
+45 SLLIALIN
-53 PKMHV
+53 PKMNV
-58 FLLLA
+58 FMLLA
-63 TVPDRKSEVLIKP
+63 TVADRKSEVLIKP
-76 LALMLSLTALCIF
+76 LALTLSLTALCIF

-128 FILSGGF
+128 YVLSGGF

-150 STSADFLLFVA
+150 ATSADFLLFVA

-175 HDIEENVVVPLGIG
+175 HKIEENVVVPLGIG
-189 FAIWLFVGFDY
+189 FAIWLFNGFDY

-210 LLFMILL
+210 LLFMIVL
-217 GYALGRVRLADVSG
+217 GYALGRVKLADISG
-231 VLSGILMGLLI
+231 VLSGILMGFLI

-279 AGGGARGYRNV
+279 EAGGARGYRNV

-303 FGITGNV
+303 FGITGNS
-310 LFVVAYIGAV
+310 LLVVAYIGAV

-346 RWVPHGTDGGITTLG
+346 RYVPHGTDGGITTLG

-366 AGAGAI
+366 AGAAAI
-372 AIIGVVLGVGASNT
+372 AIIAILFGVGALNT
-386 AVPVILGGFFGANF
+386 VVPVILGGFFGANI

-430 AVIIYLLLL
+430 AVIIFLLLL

>member
-1 MSQKGVSVNIVE
+1 M
-13 ARRLTLRASFG
+13 
-24 LVALVVPFLGSTGS
+24 
-38 LFFFLFL
+38 
-45 SLLIVLVN
+45 
-53 PKMHV
+53 
-58 FLLLA
+58 LLA
-63 TVPDRKSEVLIKP
+63 TVADRKSEVLVKP
-76 LALMLSLTALCIF
+76 LALTLSLTALCIF
-89 SVVSSLPLYIVSDV
+89 SVVSGLPLYIVSVV

-108 LAEVLAVLFESYGGL
+108 LAEVLAVLFASYGTL
-123 TSSLI
+123 TSSLV
-128 FILSGGF
+128 FVLSGGF
-135 FGFLVGGAAATFTNV
+135 FGFLVGGAATTFINV
-150 STSADFLLFVA
+150 SASADFLLFVA

-175 HDIEENVVVPLGIG
+175 GEIEENVVVPLGIG
-189 FAIWLFVGFDY
+189 LAMWLFDGVDY

-210 LLFMILL
+210 LLFMIVL
-217 GYALGRVRLADVSG
+217 GYALGRVKLADVSG

-250 FVLILSFFVIG
+250 FVLMLSFFVIG

-279 AGGGARGYRNV
+279 EGGGARGYRNV
-290 FGNGLVAL
+290 FGNGIVAL

-303 FGITGNV
+303 FGITGNTLLV
-310 LFVVAYIGAV
+310 IAYIGAI

-332 GQTHKKLPRLITDL
+332 GQTYRKLPRLITDL
-346 RWVPHGTDGGITTLG
+346 RFVPHGTDGGITSLG

-372 AIIGVVLGVGASNT
+372 AIIAVLLGVGALNT
-386 AVPVILGGFFGANF
+386 LVPVILGGFFGANV

-420 LLATAAGAIA
+420 LLATVAGALA
-430 AVIIYLLLL
+430 SVVIFVLLL

>member
-1 MSQKGVSVNIVE
+1 
-13 ARRLTLRASFG
+13 
-24 LVALVVPFLGSTGS
+24 
-38 LFFFLFL
+38 
-45 SLLIVLVN
+45 
-53 PKMHV
+53 MHV
-58 FLLLA
+58 FMLLA
-63 TVPDRKSEVLIKP
+63 TVADRKSEVLIKP
-76 LALMLSLTALCIF
+76 LALTLSLTALCIF
-89 SVVSSLPLYIVSDV
+89 SVVSGLPLYIVSNV

-108 LAEVLAVLFESYGGL
+108 LAEVLAVLFESYGSF

-128 FILSGGF
+128 FVLSGGF
-135 FGFLVGGAAATFTNV
+135 FGFLVGGAAASFTNV

-161 MIGALVGALLRNIL
+161 MIGALVGALLRTIL
-175 HDIEENVVVPLGIG
+175 HEIEENVVVPLSIG
-189 FAIWLFVGFDY
+189 LAMWLFVGFDY

-210 LLFMILL
+210 LLFMIFL

-231 VLSGILMGLLI
+231 VLSGILMGFLI

-279 AGGGARGYRNV
+279 EGGGARGYRNV
-290 FGNGLVAL
+290 FGNGLIAL

-303 FGITGNV
+303 FGITGNALLV
-310 LFVVAYIGAV
+310 IAFIGAV

-332 GQTHKKLPRLITDL
+332 GQTYRKLPRLITDL
-346 RWVPHGTDGGITTLG
+346 RLVPHGTDGGITMLG
-361 EYSAL
+361 EYSAV

-372 AIIGVVLGVGASNT
+372 AIIAILLGVGAFNT
-386 AVPVILGGFFGANF
+386 IVPVILGGFFGANV

-420 LLATAAGAIA
+420 LLATVAGALA
-430 AVIIYLLLL
+430 AVVIFLLLQ